1 MPFELQSLSQHVS
14 QHQISQPSVYLS
26 LFLQLW
32 PRESTSC
39 VRNQMANSHHP
50 TARCAEG
57 ALYDGYKHECVDQF
71 LDNIAC
77 GPQEPSECIISVS
90 HLSLRVTLFTSD
102 LARGQ
107 PWLAEAPLATTPDP
121 LEALPCDPQDCQLPY
136 CHCSFDGTEIP
147 GGLRAEQVPQI
158 IMLTFDGAVNDLNFD
173 TYNQIFLENRTSPNG
188 CPIRGTFFVSH
199 DYTNYQLV
207 EEFYSRGHEIAL
219 GTVTRR
225 SGLEDG
231 TYEEWVGEMVT
242 MREILSSFSGVRKAD
257 IFSHM
262 FIPPIHP
269 TPSPLLLTNA
279 EGQSPPYLSPPLPN
293 TTHPLTPSLLQVMN
307 DYGFSW
313 DSTINAPPSKVP
325 VWPYSFDYKI
335 PHECR
340 SGSCATR
347 SFRGLWEMPMNS
359 HFKNFQ
365 FEGGFCPYLDQCSFS
380 YQNEPDVLKWLQD
393 DFNRH
398 YTTNRAPYMLA
409 LSTNW
414 FQTPTQTNG
423 LLAFIDWTMTL
434 NDVYYTTMTEALQWV
449 TTPQPI
455 SELSRFQPWSCQQ
468 KVYPDPPCET
478 PNSCQLSLNARHDN
492 FTSAGGSRYMV
503 TCSNCPTVYP
513 WVWDSTGLGRERD
526 IYEPEFRS
534 TNIEDPAIL

>member
-1 MPFELQSLSQHVS
+1 MRGRMKIRSATLLLLLVGCALAQGVDFVCPKPNGQFAS
-14 QHQISQPSVYLS
+14 PD
-26 LFLQLW
+26 
-32 PRESTSC
+32 SC
-39 VRNQMANSHHP
+39 KIFYSCADNIAYRQ
-50 TARCAEG
+50 RCAEG

-77 GPQEPSECIISVS
+77 GPQEP
-90 HLSLRVTLFTSD
+90 T
-102 LARGQ
+102 
-107 PWLAEAPLATTPDP
+107 EAPLATTPDP

-257 IFSHM
+257 MLGMRGPHLK
-262 FIPPIHP
+262 PGK
-269 TPSPLLLTNA
+269 NA
-279 EGQSPPYLSPPLPN
+279 QLE
-293 TTHPLTPSLLQVMN
+293 VMN

>member
-1 MPFELQSLSQHVS
+1 MK
-14 QHQISQPSVYLS
+14 ISSVTLLLLLVGCALAQGVDFVCPKPNGQFAS
-26 LFLQLW
+26 
-32 PRESTSC
+32 PDSC
-39 VRNQMANSHHP
+39 KIFYSCADNIAYRQ
-50 TARCAEG
+50 RCAEG
-57 ALYDGYKHECVDQF
+57 ALYDGHKHECVDQF

-77 GPQEPSECIISVS
+77 GPQEP
-90 HLSLRVTLFTSD
+90 T
-102 LARGQ
+102 
-107 PWLAEAPLATTPDP
+107 EAPQATTPDP

-147 GGLRAEQVPQI
+147 GGMRAEQVPQI
-158 IMLTFDGAVNDLNFD
+158 IMLTFDGAINDLNFD
-173 TYNQIFLENRTSPNG
+173 TYNQIFLENRTSPNA

-242 MREILSSFSGVRKAD
+242 MREILSSFAGVRKAD
-257 IFSHM
+257 MLGMRGPHLKPGKNSQ
-262 FIPPIHP
+262 
-269 TPSPLLLTNA
+269 L
-279 EGQSPPYLSPPLPN
+279 E
-293 TTHPLTPSLLQVMN
+293 VMN

-313 DSTINAPPSKVP
+313 DSTQAPTSP
-325 VWPYSFDYKI
+325 VWPSLRSS
-335 PHECR
+335 PHACPER
-340 SGSCATR
+340 ALDKYRDDNLYAT
-347 SFRGLWEMPMNS
+347 WEMPMNS
-359 HFKNFQ
+359 ATITNSTVRRTLMPLPTRSSVGRRPMKCPTSRNFQ
-365 FEGGFCPYLDQCSFS
+365 SQVSYFPCIFSRPLRFLSLSFLYHFLLLLLMRVS
-380 YQNEPDVLKWLQD
+380 C
-393 DFNRH
+393 FSF
-398 YTTNRAPYMLA
+398 RAPYMLA

-492 FTSAGGSRYMV
+492 YTSAGGSRYMV
-503 TCSNCPTVYP
+503 TCSNCPSVYP

-526 IYEPEFRS
+526 IYEPEFRA
-534 TNIEDPAIL
+534 TNIEEPAIL

>member
-1 MPFELQSLSQHVS
+1 MFFSQ
-14 QHQISQPSVYLS
+14 ILTLY
-26 LFLQLW
+26 LFL
-32 PRESTSC
+32 STAFTQGVDFVCPKPHGQFASPDSC
-39 VRNQMANSHHP
+39 KIFYSCADNIAYRQ
-50 TARCAEG
+50 RCAEG
-57 ALYDGYKHECVDQF
+57 ALYDGHKHECVDQF

-77 GPQEPSECIISVS
+77 GPQEP
-90 HLSLRVTLFTSD
+90 T
-102 LARGQ
+102 
-107 PWLAEAPLATTPDP
+107 EAPQATTPDP
-121 LEALPCDPQDCQLPY
+121 LEALPCDLQDCQLPY

-147 GGLRAEQVPQI
+147 GGMRVDQVR
-158 IMLTFDGAVNDLNFD
+158 G
-173 TYNQIFLENRTSPNG
+173 NREVWFEIWKRESLVILCILLPSP
-188 CPIRGTFFVSH
+188 PPR
-199 DYTNYQLV
+199 
-207 EEFYSRGHEIAL
+207 
-219 GTVTRR
+219 RR

-242 MREILSSFSGVRKAD
+242 MREIVRTFAGVRSAD
-257 IFSHM
+257 I
-262 FIPPIHP
+262 
-269 TPSPLLLTNA
+269 L
-279 EGQSPPYLSPPLPN
+279 GQRGPHLKPGKNSQLE
-293 TTHPLTPSLLQVMN
+293 VMN

-313 DSTINAPPSKVP
+313 DSTINVPPTKVP

-340 SGSCATR
+340 SGSCPTR

-359 HFKNFQ
+359 HFKDFT

-449 TTPQPI
+449 TTPQPL

-478 PNSCQLSLNARHDN
+478 PNSCQLSLTALHDN
-492 FTSAGGSRYMV
+492 YTSSTGSRYMV
-503 TCSNCPTVYP
+503 TCSSCPTVYP

-526 IYEPEFRS
+526 IYEPEFRT
-534 TNIEDPAIL
+534 TNVEDPAIL